1 MVNSYELTQRA
12 LEDLGD
18 IWNYTFEAWSEVH
31 ADKYYQML
39 LMQCQRIADG
49 RIFGKAYPE
58 FFKDCMEL
66 WQSII

>member
-39 LMQCQRIADG
+39 FGYYKNIQC
-49 RIFGKAYPE
+49 GK
-58 FFKDCMEL
+58 
-66 WQSII
+66 